1 VITSPDMYP
10 SVGVAV
16 EGGQNVSIV
25 RDIGVESD
33 HYPGGLPDLRG
44 YSRDL
49 GVTQDSVFVF

>member
-1 VITSPDMYP
+1 MITSPDMYP

-16 EGGQNVSIV
+16 WGGRNVSIV

-33 HYPGGLPDLRG
+33 HHPGGLPDLRG
-44 YSRDL
+44 DSRDL